1 MKWIVIILIGAIG
14 AWAYFNNFSFDT
26 TSTKANTTNTLKQE
40 KTMKKFFG
48 ADEQNK
54 QQTKEVLENF

>member
-1 MKWIVIILIGAIG
+1 MKWIVILLIGAIG
-14 AWAYFNNFSFDT
+14 AWIYFNSDFSNVGQ
-26 TSTKANTTNTLKQE
+26 NTQNTLKQE

-54 QQTKEVLENF
+54 QETQKVLENF

>member
-1 MKWIVIILIGAIG
+1 MKWIVILLIGAVG
-14 AWAYFNNFSFDT
+14 AWAYFNFSPDLTGAKNNATDT
-26 TSTKANTTNTLKQE
+26 IKQE

-54 QQTKEVLENF
+54 QETQKVLENF